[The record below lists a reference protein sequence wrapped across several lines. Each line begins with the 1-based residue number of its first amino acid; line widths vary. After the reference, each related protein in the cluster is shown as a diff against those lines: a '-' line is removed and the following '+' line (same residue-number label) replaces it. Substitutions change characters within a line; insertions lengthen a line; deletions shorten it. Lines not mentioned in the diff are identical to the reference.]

1 MASNALVK
9 NSLTDL
15 VWLYILMRCERKFSS
30 FHKA

>member
-15 VWLYILMRCERKFSS
+15 VWLYILIKWGQKFAS
-30 FHKA
+30 FHRA